1 MKTVIVNEQYLREV
15 LEFIK
20 KCDKDFFNKQFL
32 LDNATI
38 ANEYLINLKKLN
50 KEDES
55 SIYYAI
61 TEKLSFIINQIHTL
75 IKIKNNKN

>member
-20 KCDKDFFNKQFL
+20 KCDKYFFNKKFL